1 MTSPSTHGQRRL
13 ALVLAVAVLGVFGL
27 LTAGLVQFLSL
38 TPPVAAP
45 DRDLRKAAERF
56 VPPERTVWSID
67 QTLDLPSG
75 GRLLVSGRD
84 SGQPVLLVGGLGTG
98 PWLWSYLSPI
108 LGETRQVAVLEWPA
122 PLDTPEEMVRSV
134 GEALAALRARGHEPA
149 LVGLG
154 AGANAAAAA
163 VSQPPHREAQALAGP
178 ITALALIAPLGP
190 REWSGFRAQLGG
202 VLSGSAER
210 AAVSPTAAPGAWR
223 RYQENVLRAGVVA
236 PAAAGPFIED
246 ARALPVSFTTGF
258 VDRFWRAPNRNWATE
273 PLEHLPLAPLLID
286 LAYDQFVPPAE
297 TDQVAA
303 ILAASPA
310 GLAGRLRL
318 DSGHLAP
325 IDWRWR
331 ELAAILKEHLR
342 SGD

>member
-13 ALVLAVAVLGVFGL
+13 ALVLALAVLGVFGL
-27 LTAGLVQFLSL
+27 LTAGLVLFLGL

-45 DRDLRKAAERF
+45 DRDLREAAERF
-56 VPPERTVWSID
+56 APPERPAWSID
-67 QTLDLPSG
+67 QAIDLPSG

-84 SGQPVLLVGGLGTG
+84 SRRPVLLVGGLGTG
-98 PWLWSYLSPI
+98 PWLWSYLSPL
-108 LGETRQVAVLEWPA
+108 LGETRLVAVLEWPA
-122 PLDTPEEMVRSV
+122 PLDSPEEMVRSV
-134 GEALAALRARGHEPA
+134 EEALAKLRARGQEPG

-163 VSQPPHREAQALAGP
+163 VSLPPPREARPPAGP

-190 REWSGFRAQLGG
+190 REWVGFRAQLGG
-202 VLSGSAER
+202 VLSGSVER
-210 AAVSPTAAPGAWR
+210 AAVSPTAAPAAWR
-223 RYQENVLRAGVVA
+223 LYQENVLRAGVMA
-236 PAAAGPFIED
+236 PAAADPFIED
-246 ARALPVSFTTGF
+246 ARTSPVGFTTGF
-258 VDRFWRAPNRNWATE
+258 VDRFWRAPSRNWATE
-273 PLEHLPLAPLLID
+273 PLERLPLAPLLIE

-310 GLAGRLRL
+310 GLAGRVRL

-331 ELAAILKEHLR
+331 ELAAVLEEHLR